1 MLKFVRDGV
10 KKYLSQMYKV
20 YWLLEQGLHKR
31 NQYGDLRD
39 IISRRYEDNA
49 TVIVN
54 PQDTLNTVYCRMKL
68 YDISQIPVLAE
79 NKVIG
84 IVDESDLLIA
94 LHSKSHGLNSKIEEI
109 MTKDLKIIKS
119 SESVDSRVNIL
130 NAGLVAIVEDENG
143 VFQGLITKIDL
154 INYLRDGK

>member
-1 MLKFVRDGV
+1 VLSFVCDSGN
-10 KKYLSQMYKV
+10 KYLSKMYND
-20 YWLLEQGLHKR
+20 YWLLDQGLYKR
-31 NQYGDLRD
+31 NQFGDLRD
-39 IISRRYEDNA
+39 IISRRYEDKA

-54 PQDTLNTVYCRMKL
+54 PQDTLNTAYCRMKL
-68 YDISQIPVLAE
+68 YDISQIPVLVE

-94 LHSKSHGLNSKIEEI
+94 LHSKSHGLTSKIEEI
-109 MTKDLKIIKS
+109 MTKDLKKIKS
-119 SESVDSRVNIL
+119 SESVDSLVNIL